1 MDFLIDDWLHRSVRS
16 RTQDCQSCNMGSNP
30 IGAANVDSSSIG
42 RASDCGSDGCEF
54 DSRLSTQK
62 FKQRCIMGIMKK
74 QLIEELIEDEN
85 SQIDFVEISSEESAR
100 VELEADMA
108 RQRERDRI
116 QMEMYDDPYLNWSGH
131 R

>member
-1 MDFLIDDWLHRSVRS
+1 
-16 RTQDCQSCNMGSNP
+16 
-30 IGAANVDSSSIG
+30 
-42 RASDCGSDGCEF
+42 
-54 DSRLSTQK
+54 
-62 FKQRCIMGIMKK
+62 MGIMKK

-108 RQRERDRI
+108 RERARERN